1 MKTLID
7 TIATALK
14 NAESLSYITDTN
26 IFVTPD
32 ADIIPYSCSFP
43 ALGIKDGPIEYR
55 PLTNI
60 RREVTYNVDVII
72 YVKLTEGETP
82 ITGQTT
88 PRIYGVLEIASD
100 IDGLLSENYLSI
112 TGMEQAWLVNEQASR
127 TIGYD
132 ELVLQQKIMTFQYT
146 KQEDRP

>member
-1 MKTLID
+1 ML
-7 TIATALK
+7 
-14 NAESLSYITDTN
+14 
-26 IFVTPD
+26 
-32 ADIIPYSCSFP
+32 
-43 ALGIKDGPIEYR
+43 
-55 PLTNI
+55 
-60 RREVTYNVDVII
+60 DVII